1 WHWAERFTLGDRFFS
16 SVNGPSFPNHLF
28 TIAAQSGG
36 THDNPRPDDNVV
48 VTAGSGFRKVW
59 GCDARPGQTADVVNE
74 EGYVESVPPWFQLSD
89 HPEYSLC
96 WGESWTTEVVDAVM
110 RSPMWRDTAI
120 FLTWDDWGG
129 FYDHVAPPQVDDFG
143 FGIRVPLLV
152 ISPYSRPRFV
162 D

>member
-1 WHWAERFTLGDRFFS
+1 MRRPGGLGRLIAGGVGLAVLGATAAFTFSRFARRYAYSEAVPADVPNYWHWAERFTLGDRFFS

-74 EGYVESVPPWFQLSD
+74 EGYVESVPPCFD
-89 HPEYSLC
+89 FR
-96 WGESWTTEVVDAVM
+96 TEGD
-110 RSPMWRDTAI
+110 
-120 FLTWDDWGG
+120 
-129 FYDHVAPPQVDDFG
+129 
-143 FGIRVPLLV
+143 LL
-152 ISPYSRPRFV
+152 
-162 D
+162 DQAG